1 MKVYYH
7 SALNKTVL
15 TPGSVLRTVP
25 CKAVLKLHKE
35 KTESPCELVYNGTII
50 NPDTTEIECNEEA
63 ELVIRQDGERYVYS
77 IRPSVQLLTT
87 KNARAYEQFSYE
99 YRDMEFDE
107 IDSIQLGTLKLYAV
121 DQSTEVHDFSEVF
134 GQINDAFNAFKS
146 ICEKPKSHLKA
157 CQRSSANRDR

>member
-87 KNARAYEQFSYE
+87 KMHEPMSSFR
-99 YRDMEFDE
+99 M
-107 IDSIQLGTLKLYAV
+107 SIETWSSMKLIVYSWEPSNCMLLIKALRSMTSLKCL
-121 DQSTEVHDFSEVF
+121 D
-134 GQINDAFNAFKS
+134 K
-146 ICEKPKSHLKA
+146 
-157 CQRSSANRDR
+157 